1 LLKKHLVSSLCFHQM
16 GKSCAATQWC
26 LKVLYDLIGE
36 GNKEFP
42 SAKYCFTPEGPKEP
56 GTF

>member
-1 LLKKHLVSSLCFHQM
+1 M